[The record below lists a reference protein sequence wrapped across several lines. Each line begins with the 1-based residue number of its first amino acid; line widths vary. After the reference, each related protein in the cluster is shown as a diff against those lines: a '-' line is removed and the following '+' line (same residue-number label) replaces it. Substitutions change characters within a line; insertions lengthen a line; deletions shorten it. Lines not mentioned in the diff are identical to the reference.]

1 VEPERAQAL
10 LGDARV
16 ARFATSAPDG
26 RPAIVPVCFAVSG
39 AVIYHA
45 VDHKPKSTRRLARL
59 AHLAADP
66 RAALLAD
73 HYADDDWSA
82 LWWVRAD
89 GACRVL
95 EDAEAPEA
103 ARALDLLRERYAQY
117 RQRRPEGPVIALD
130 VERLSGWE
138 ARPGSVGEGLRARG
152 G

>member
-1 VEPERAQAL
+1 VEPERARAL
-10 LGDARV
+10 LADARV
-16 ARFATSAPDG
+16 ARFATSARDG
-26 RPAIVPVCFAVSG
+26 RPAIVPVCFAMAG

-95 EDAEAPEA
+95 EDVEAPEA
-103 ARALDLLRERYAQY
+103 ARALGLLQERYAQY

-138 ARPGSVGEGLRARG
+138 ARPSLAP
-152 G
+152 